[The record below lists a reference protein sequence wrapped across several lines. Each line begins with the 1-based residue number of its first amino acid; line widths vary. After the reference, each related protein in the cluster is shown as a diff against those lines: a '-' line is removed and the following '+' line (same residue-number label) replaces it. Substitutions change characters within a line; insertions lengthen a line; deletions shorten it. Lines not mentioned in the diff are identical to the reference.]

1 MPSCLCAPVRLLRAV
16 RPAVLLAAVLSLLA
30 ATAGLGMTAKGAS
43 AASTYLEVSAYSDR
57 SAAVKLDGA
66 WLSGKVYVFVAAS
79 SGVTSAS
86 FWIDDPAT
94 KGAPAQVEDSAPWDL
109 GGGTPLAKPW
119 DLRTV
124 PVGAHTVTV
133 VLTVKGK
140 RVVETATL
148 F

>member
-1 MPSCLCAPVRLLRAV
+1 MPSCLCAPIRLLRAG
-16 RPAVLLAAVLSLLA
+16 RPGGVLLAAVLSLLA
-30 ATAGLGMTAKGAS
+30 AIAGMGMTAKGAS

-94 KGAPAQVEDSAPWDL
+94 KGAPV
-109 GGGTPLAKPW
+109 
-119 DLRTV
+119 
-124 PVGAHTVTV
+124 
-133 VLTVKGK
+133 
-140 RVVETATL
+140 
-148 F
+148 